1 MSCRSSQGYKSSSST
16 THHQTTTMPA
26 NITNY
31 WTQRCGSS
39 SPVSPLTCLSAP
51 WNGVWAGIQA
61 TPIPASPDNTQSK
74 AKGKRPGGTPPVQ
87 KGSGSIAKKKP
98 ETKAADAAWPRK
110 PKSKA
115 NTAED
120 DEALIASMTSCSI
133 APAEEENQQPVFSQ
147 PCASMP
153 EGRQAATARYLQVSC
168 MCAWREVLQVPP
180 EPLRGPWV
188 HCNYADDNGADN
200 ELDNVV
206 EFDDESDHATYWE
219 GRLAKLQTKCPG
231 WGTVYSTR
239 HARMFADRRRH
250 HVGGRVFA
258 TKCRS

>member
-1 MSCRSSQGYKSSSST
+1 
-16 THHQTTTMPA
+16 MPA

-51 WNGVWAGIQA
+51 WNGVWAGMQA
-61 TPIPASPDNTQSK
+61 TPMPASPENTQSK

-87 KGSGSIAKKKP
+87 KGTGSIAKKKP

-120 DEALIASMTSCSI
+120 DEALIASMISCSI
-133 APAEEENQQPVFSQ
+133 APAKEENQQPVFSQ
-147 PCASMP
+147 PRASMP
-153 EGRQAATARYLQVSC
+153 EGRHAATARYLQASC
-168 MCAWREVLQVPP
+168 LRAWRKVLQDPQ

-200 ELDNVV
+200 ELGDNDNVV
-206 EFDDESDHATYWE
+206 EFDDESDHAIYWE
-219 GRLAKLQTKCPG
+219 AKLAKLQTKCPG
-231 WGTVYSTR
+231 WDMIYRACQPRMFGDRR
-239 HARMFADRRRH
+239 HACVGWRFFA
-250 HVGGRVFA
+250 
-258 TKCRS
+258 K